1 MSQKTKFISMSPN
14 LMVKDIKASHN
25 FYLKTLGFKLLDQ
38 EPKNAD
44 AVWMMFAYNDI
55 TIMIQSTES
64 ITEEIPQLKS
74 EHTGGTLTFYITISD
89 VNSYYKKVSESAKVI
104 KGLEKTFYGAT
115 EFTIEDP
122 DGYLFTFA
130 EFDE

>member
-1 MSQKTKFISMSPN
+1 MSPN
-14 LMVKDIKASHN
+14 LMVKDIKASHE
-25 FYLKTLGFKLLDQ
+25 FYTMVLGFKLLDQ

-44 AVWMMFAYNDI
+44 AVWMMFSYNDI

-89 VNSYYKKVSESAKVI
+89 INSYYKKVSESAKEYRQE
-104 KGLEKTFYGAT
+104 LRSESPSLTSWSDYT
-115 EFTIEDP
+115 R
-122 DGYLFTFA
+122 L
-130 EFDE
+130 DE

>member
-1 MSQKTKFISMSPN
+1 
-14 LMVKDIKASHN
+14 MVKDIKASHE
-25 FYLKTLGFKLLDQ
+25 FYTMVLGFKLLDQ

-44 AVWMMFAYNDI
+44 AVWMMFSYNDI

-89 VNSYYKKVSESAKVI
+89 INSYYKKVSESAKVL